1 MRDLLG
7 RLTATHANLRARGM
21 VTASEDM
28 NAAIGLCERALLERD
43 EARVEMKRIK
53 ALDVEI
59 GRLKYQNVQLNKAL
73 SEARDEA
80 KKAAIPM
87 DEARE
92 IARAEVRALLKPY
105 LTDGAQGMRMLAL
118 TIAAELNARWGKE

>member
-1 MRDLLG
+1 M
-7 RLTATHANLRARGM
+7 TAHANLRARNM
-21 VTASEDM
+21 VTAAEVM
-28 NAAIGLCERALLERD
+28 NAAITMCGKALNERD
-43 EARVEMKRIK
+43 ESRLELKRVK

-73 SEARDEA
+73 AEARDEA

-118 TIAAELNARWGKE
+118 TLKTAMDAVWGKEPQ

>member
-1 MRDLLG
+1 MM
-7 RLTATHANLRARGM
+7 TAHANLRARNM
-21 VTASEDM
+21 VTAAEVM
-28 NAAIGLCERALLERD
+28 NAAITMCGKALNERD
-43 EARVEMKRIK
+43 ESRLELKRVK

-73 SEARDEA
+73 AEARDEA

-118 TIAAELNARWGKE
+118 TLKTAMDAVWGKEPQ

>member
-1 MRDLLG
+1 M
-7 RLTATHANLRARGM
+7 TTHANLRARNM
-21 VTASEDM
+21 VTAAEVM
-28 NAAIGLCERALLERD
+28 NAAITMCGKALNERD
-43 EARVEMKRIK
+43 ESRLELKRVK

-73 SEARDEA
+73 AEARDEA

-118 TIAAELNARWGKE
+118 TLKTAMDAVWGKEPQ

>member
-1 MRDLLG
+1 MLG
-7 RLTATHANLRARGM
+7 RLTTTHANLRARGM

-28 NAAIGLCERALLERD
+28 NASIGLCERALLERD
-43 EARVEMKRIK
+43 EARVEMKRVR
-53 ALDVEI
+53 ALEVEI
-59 GRLKYQNVQLNKAL
+59 RRPKYQNVQLNKAL
-73 SEARDEA
+73 AEARDEA
-80 KKAAIPM
+80 KKAAIPI

-118 TIAAELNARWGKE
+118 TLKTAMDAAWGKEPQ